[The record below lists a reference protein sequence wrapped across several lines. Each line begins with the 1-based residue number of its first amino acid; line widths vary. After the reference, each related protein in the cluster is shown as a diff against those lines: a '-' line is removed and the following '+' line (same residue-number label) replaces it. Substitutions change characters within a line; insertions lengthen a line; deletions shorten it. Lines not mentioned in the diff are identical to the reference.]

1 MGRKEIGQKDQ
12 DEHHIDAPAP
22 TTRKYF
28 QVCFIFYVHENQNM
42 LI

>member
-1 MGRKEIGQKDQ
+1 MARKEIGQKDQ
-12 DEHHIDAPAP
+12 GENYIDVPAP

-28 QVCFIFYVHENQNM
+28 QVCLIFYIPEKQNM